1 MSRWTSD
8 TSTPRSCMMSASELR
23 GGRSRAS
30 SPASFS
36 SSPRWATDDEGL
48 PAVASMIDIS
58 TIFHGKIGRFRI
70 RTTSWSGS

>member
-8 TSTPRSCMMSASELR
+8 TSPRSCMMSASELR

-30 SPASFS
+30 SLASFS
-36 SSPRWATDDEGL
+36 LIATMGYVTTKGL

-58 TIFHGKIGRFRI
+58 TIFHGRIGRFRI